1 MKEFNKKYSKYG
13 IQERTAPL
21 SARIVPWSMYKPKKR
36 VSTSIMPYI
45 GKILEAEKKKCMAAD
60 ITPQIGKIL
69 NARKKKYASASV
81 MPQLAKILQKTRA

>member
-1 MKEFNKKYSKYG
+1 MKKSTKTEKYG
-13 IQERTAPL
+13 IQERNAPL

-60 ITPQIGKIL
+60 ITPQLGKIL
-69 NARKKKYASASV
+69 NARKNKYASANI